1 MIKSSNGRIDMKK
14 KLIQF
19 ISLLLCLLLVSC
31 ANVVMPEQAVST
43 EKGESQI
50 IEDLLDQLPSVE
62 ESEAEAIVGQ
72 PLLVLTPDEILFYGD
87 EDAAGSV
94 QNALL
99 KRNKLL
105 EEAYGMELKVLTV
118 SENEIAGSL
127 RVASQGGVAVGD
139 LLCYS
144 AQTTAMLWGN
154 GFLKDINSLPYF
166 DMDTACYDSVAA
178 GSLTYGDAMYALADP
193 SARCVDDM
201 YVLFYDR
208 TLVDVAGL
216 ARPEGLVNAGKWTYE
231 AFCKY
236 TERIALEVM
245 NKESYDLAQDVFG
258 YGSHDN
264 ASLLPYA
271 LWVSTG
277 NKLFGAGESGEPVY
291 AYDADTLTT
300 LLTPLQQ
307 VYDSR
312 SRLPSEGEDAYT
324 AFREGR
330 LGFLVAK
337 LDYLKELYANSD
349 RPYGVLPMPKEAGDS
364 RYHCLMDESGMLLSV
379 PTVNVSDGKSGLSLT
394 AICALGGLLVRDA
407 EKETYLTLYALDND
421 HACMLE
427 TVLDA
432 GLFDFGLTFGQ
443 CDDSIEE
450 LSTKL
455 VSHALVD
462 HSRIS
467 SLVKSNLDDWQE
479 FVEDMEK
486 VLPTAGE

>member
-1 MIKSSNGRIDMKK
+1 M
-14 KLIQF
+14 
-19 ISLLLCLLLVSC
+19 LLLVSC
-31 ANVVMPEQAVST
+31 ANVVMPEPTVSA

-50 IEDLLDQLPSVE
+50 IEDILEQLPSVD
-62 ESEAEAIVGQ
+62 ESEAEQIVGQ
-72 PLLVLTPDEILFYGD
+72 PLLVLTPDEALFYGD
-87 EDAAGSV
+87 EEAAGSV
-94 QNALL
+94 QITLQR
-99 KRNKLL
+99 RNQLL

-118 SENEIAGSL
+118 SEDEIADNL
-127 RVASQGGVAVGD
+127 RLVAQGGVAAGD

-144 AQTTAMLWGN
+144 AQTTAMLWQN
-154 GFLKDINSLPYF
+154 GFLKNMNALPYF
-166 DMDTACYDSVAA
+166 EMETACYDSVAA

-193 SARCVDDM
+193 SARCADEM

-216 ARPEGLVNAGKWTYE
+216 ARPESLVNAGKWTYD
-231 AFCKY
+231 AFCRYSEK
-236 TERIALEVM
+236 IALEVM
-245 NKESYDLAQDVFG
+245 NKESIDLALDVFG
-258 YGSHDN
+258 YGCHDHTTV
-264 ASLLPYA
+264 LPYA
-271 LWVSTG
+271 LWASTG

-291 AYDADTLTT
+291 AYDADTLTN

-337 LDYLKELYANSD
+337 LGYLKELYANSD
-349 RPYGVLPMPKEAGDS
+349 RPYGVLPMPKEAEDS
-364 RYHCLMDESGMLLSV
+364 RYHCLIDETGMLLSV
-379 PTVNVSDGKSGLSLT
+379 PAANISDGKSGLALN
-394 AICALGGLLVRDA
+394 ALCALGGLLVRDA

-432 GLFDFGLTFGQ
+432 GLFDFGMTFGQ
-443 CDDSIEE
+443 CDDSIEQ

-455 VSHALVD
+455 ISHALVD

-467 SLVKSNLDDWQE
+467 SLVKSYLDDWQE
-479 FVEDMEK
+479 FVEKMEK